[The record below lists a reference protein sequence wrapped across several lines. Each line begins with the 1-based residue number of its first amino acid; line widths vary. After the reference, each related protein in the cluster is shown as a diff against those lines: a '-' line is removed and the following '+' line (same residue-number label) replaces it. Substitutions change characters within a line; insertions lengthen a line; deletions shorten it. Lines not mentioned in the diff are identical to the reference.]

1 MQISLWQA
9 IAVALLY
16 YICQSPWLG
25 CMLTFCTVYRPLIAG
40 TLVGIILGQP
50 ALGMTIGATMNLL
63 YLGFI
68 SAGGSLPGDPA
79 LAGTLGVALAIASK
93 LTTSQAL
100 ALAVPVGLLGNL
112 VWYGGMA
119 VNTIFLHQADKYAEA
134 GEGRKVMFMN
144 IVPPQVFLFI
154 ICFFPVLLAMRVGP
168 TVIGNIMTNLSGKT
182 LHVFTVIGGMLP
194 ALGVAMNLKAIAK
207 GNAFMFFILGFFMVM
222 YLKLDIVAVSIF
234 MGVTTFVLYS
244 LSHSSSSKGGDTN
257 G

>member
-9 IAVALLY
+9 VVIALLY
-16 YICQSPWLG
+16 YLAQSPWLG

-40 TLVGIILGQP
+40 TLVGIVLGQP
-50 ALGMTIGATMNLL
+50 VEGMKIGATINLL

-79 LAGTLGVALAIASK
+79 LSGTLAVALAIASK
-93 LTTSQAL
+93 LTTNQAL

-112 VWYGGMA
+112 VWYGGMT
-119 VNTIFLHQADKYAEA
+119 VNTIFLHRADRYAE
-134 GEGRKVMFMN
+134 EGNGRMVNFMN
-144 IVPPQVFLFI
+144 IVPPQIFLFI
-154 ICFFPVLLAMRVGP
+154 ICFFPVFFALIYGP
-168 TVIGNIMTNLSGKT
+168 TAVQGVITSLSGKT

-194 ALGVAMNLKAIAK
+194 ALGIALNLKAIAK
-207 GNAFMFFILGFFMVM
+207 GEAFVFFLLGFFLVM

-234 MGVTTFVLYS
+234 MAITTFVLYRTS
-244 LSHSSSSKGGDTN
+244 RGDNN

>member
-9 IAVALLY
+9 IAIALLY

-25 CMLTFCTVYRPLIAG
+25 CMLTFCTVYRPLIGG

-50 ALGMTIGATMNLL
+50 VLGMTIGATMNLL

-68 SAGGSLPGDPA
+68 SAGGSMPGDPA

-93 LTTSQAL
+93 LTTPQAL
-100 ALAVPVGLLGNL
+100 ALAVPVGLIGNL
-112 VWYGGMA
+112 VWYAGMT
-119 VNTIFLHQADKYAEA
+119 VNTIWLHQADKYAEA

-144 IVPPQVFLFI
+144 IVPPQIFLFI

-168 TVIGNIMTNLSGKT
+168 AVIGKIMENLSGQT

-194 ALGVAMNLKAIAK
+194 ALGIALNLKAIAK
-207 GNAFMFFILGFFMVM
+207 GNAFIFFILGFFMVM
-222 YLKLDIVAVSIF
+222 YLKLDVLPVSIF
-234 MGVTTFVLYS
+234 MGIATVVLYN
-244 LSHSSSSKGGDTN
+244 LSRTSTSKGGDTN

>member
-9 IAVALLY
+9 IAIALLY

-25 CMLTFCTVYRPLIAG
+25 CMLTFCTVYRPLIGG
-40 TLVGIILGQP
+40 TIVGIILGHP
-50 ALGMTIGATMNLL
+50 AEGMMIGATMNLL

-119 VNTIFLHQADKYAEA
+119 VNTIFLHQADKFAEA
-134 GEGRKVMFMN
+134 GEGRKVIFMN
-144 IVPPQVFLFI
+144 IVPPQIFLFI
-154 ICFFPVLLAMRVGP
+154 ICFFPVLLAALYGP
-168 TVIGNIMTNLSGKT
+168 TAVQGVLSNLSGKT

-207 GNAFMFFILGFFMVM
+207 GNAFIFFILGFFLVM

-234 MGVTTFVLYS
+234 MGITTFVLYS
-244 LSHSSSSKGGDTN
+244 LSHTSPAKGGDTN